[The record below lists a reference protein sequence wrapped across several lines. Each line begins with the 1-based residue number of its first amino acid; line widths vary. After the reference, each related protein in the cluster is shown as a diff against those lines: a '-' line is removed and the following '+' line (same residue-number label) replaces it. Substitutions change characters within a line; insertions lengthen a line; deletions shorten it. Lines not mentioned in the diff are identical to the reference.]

1 MLEELY
7 QTGQYRPSAEGDK
20 FDRSFLPYNPIP
32 KDLVQPGGPT
42 ERWPISGKIGDYNK
56 KKKGNVYDNKK
67 LKTRHQLDMEKLGI
81 KENDLGKI
89 DKVNEVKYKID
100 RFKPIVMRP
109 AVMRPVDYDIDIER
123 KTDDPVWPGP
133 SGQLDPISFPASGT
147 NNRAIPFYA
156 GSLASH
162 LLMSGDLTSRF
173 DSIAGWMQSAGFK
186 TGEKGWRINSDG
198 TAEFESGYFRGDIS
212 GATGHF
218 TGEVDV
224 GSINIDDAWHV
235 DEDGNMWW
243 GASTTYAGATIKISA
258 AGSVNFTTGTFS
270 GSISGASGTFTGDL
284 SGSAITGSS
293 FTGGLIRT
301 NSTGIRIQ
309 LNGTTNK
316 LEMTNSAGTAIGSIY
331 TTDGSDVIL
340 NAGDDVYIRA
350 DGSNRIHFGSSG
362 MYKDTSTYE
371 IGTSAAPMTNLY
383 LSGKLDLGDTN
394 IRESGDVMVFDN
406 GGSETFRIGSSGKC
420 RCADTWE
427 SSDGTDGANESGY
440 GFING
445 VRSNGSDATDI
456 DTRYAEIDVKD
467 GLITDFDEKSWSTI
481 DHN

>member
-186 TGEKGWRINSDG
+186 TGVKGWHIDSDG
-198 TAEFESGYFRGDIS
+198 DVEFGSGYFRGDI
-212 GATGHF
+212 T
-218 TGEVDV
+218 
-224 GSINIDDAWHV
+224 
-235 DEDGNMWW
+235 
-243 GASTTYAGATIKISA
+243 
-258 AGSVNFTTGTFS
+258 
-270 GSISGASGTFTGDL
+270 GASGTFSGDL
-284 SGSAITGSS
+284 SAANGSLGTITIADDGYIQMGKTSYADNTAGFWLGEDTDNAIKFHIGSSATEYLKYDGTNLSMLGGTITGA
-293 FTGGLIRT
+293 T
-301 NSTGIRIQ
+301 IQ
-309 LNGTTNK
+309 TGTTGYNLK
-316 LEMTNSAGTAIGSIY
+316 LSTSILEFRTGTTRIGTLWGATGDILALDSEN
-331 TTDGSDVIL
+331 GLVI
-340 NAGDDVYIRA
+340 NAGDACVINFNDGGGSDNFGIKNDGTEEFIIYDDHSAWFNDDLKA
-350 DGSNRIHFGSSG
+350 DGDIQC
-362 MYKDTSTYE
+362 
-371 IGTSAAPMTNLY
+371 
-383 LSGKLDLGDTN
+383 GDTF
-394 IRESGDVMVFDN
+394 V
-406 GGSETFRIGSSGKC
+406 
-420 RCADTWE
+420 A
-427 SSDGTDGANESGY
+427 
-440 GFING
+440 
-445 VRSNGSDATDI
+445 SNGNAGAEGSITFVYDVFSYWTGSWTDI
-456 DTRYAEIDVKD
+456 KQTKRTLTVND
-467 GLITDFDEKSWSTI
+467 GLITNNSGGTDSTVLA
-481 DHN
+481 HVWNG